1 MAFSAVAEAQGS
13 SRAQVRN
20 DPQNGFTR
28 PLEIRRA
35 PRWGLRQAL
44 LSTCEQAM
52 TAASPDRGGRRIK
65 AAGVEARSPFDQGL
79 RESPPL
85 MTENPRED
93 AVSRRIRRAAVNHPP
108 RRGRGA
114 CASRLAPSEGPR

>member
-13 SRAQVRN
+13 SRAQIRN

-28 PLEIRRA
+28 PLEIPRQ

-52 TAASPDRGGRRIK
+52 PAASPDRRARRIK
-65 AAGVEARSPFDQGL
+65 SAGVEARSPFDQGL

-93 AVSRRIRRAAVNHPP
+93 AASRRIRRAAVNHH
-108 RRGRGA
+108 RGA
-114 CASRLAPSEGPR
+114 DAGLGDRGQTPEGGPR

>member
-1 MAFSAVAEAQGS
+1 
-13 SRAQVRN
+13 
-20 DPQNGFTR
+20 
-28 PLEIRRA
+28 
-35 PRWGLRQAL
+35 LRQAL

-52 TAASPDRGGRRIK
+52 TAASPDRRARRIK

-93 AVSRRIRRAAVNHPP
+93 AASRRIRRAAVNHH
-108 RRGRGA
+108 RGA
-114 CASRLAPSEGPR
+114 DASLGVRGQTPTEGRADNFSLDINCVTAA